1 MQPLVSQV
9 QLQLLLLPL
18 LLPLLQPQPQELLQP
33 QLLQPQL
40 LLQPQP
46 QVLVEQQGLQQE
58 LATKSGNTML
68 QRLEELLLQ
77 EEQELQAIK
86 NPPKKQCRGGFCL
99 HDILCAIPPARHIQP
114 SKIIVSSR
122 LATGLVPTGPSGQ
135 TRTSSMSPGAP
146 LAGGTG
152 WSRNSWGTGL
162 SFFFFI
168 PSPRS

>member
-1 MQPLVSQV
+1 MQPLVSQE

-18 LLPLLQPQPQELLQP
+18 LLPLLQPQPQELPQP
-33 QLLQPQL
+33 HQ

-46 QVLVEQQGLQQE
+46 QVLVVGQQGLQQE

-68 QRLEELLLQ
+68 QRLEALLLQ
-77 EEQELQAIK
+77 EEQELQAII

-99 HDILCAIPPARHIQP
+99 HDILCAIASVCHIQP

-135 TRTSSMSPGAP
+135 SRTSSMSPGAP